1 MSTRLDIAKRLYRGK
16 TVAATG
22 SRGAAVAGGV
32 VGTPTGDTQVRY
44 GYATADSANGWVTV
58 KLDTSASAISC
69 VCDSPIKSGQRVAV
83 LATSAGQLK
92 AQPIGSNIVDEAVDE
107 SINQSVSDVT
117 TEYAPGDSA
126 DVAPADGWSE
136 AYPTTA
142 DYVWQRLKTTK
153 GDGTVTYSTPVCIS
167 KPPEG
172 YDRDATYYAT
182 SSTGTTTAAKVATVQ
197 AGGDFTLKEGAT
209 VSVTFDN
216 GNTASNPTLNVDGTG
231 AKPIY
236 TLGTSYAYWAAGA
249 SVLFV
254 YDGSAWQVAST
265 PVYAST
271 TTIGNPAGQN
281 VYIDGQGVAM
291 RNGTTEYSTYGP
303 DEIHL
308 GLNASTDAN
317 IYLFNDTIRMNAQ
330 EASLAIEPVPGK
342 DVTDMRFSM
351 SDSDYLHMYNPQSGT
366 PIGFE
371 AVTEL
376 SGSDGVRL
384 KSTNGTAYIDAY
396 YAQVDATSMSVDVN
410 TLNLACANK
419 SGRLGDWVTNHST
432 SGNWTVREYAS
443 GFAELT
449 EIIDMDFPVGGST
462 QLVSLPV
469 TFDSWQDYQVHLQL
483 LGDTTSYASY
493 FNNIALMAHSFSA
506 DSFVIGAWNSANVA
520 VNGRYRVAVHVTGMT
535 S

>member
-16 TVAATG
+16 TVAASG

-32 VGTPTGDTQVRY
+32 VGTPTGDTQMRY
-44 GYATADSANGWVTV
+44 GYATADSSGGWVTV
-58 KLDTSASAISC
+58 RLDTAASAISC

-83 LATSAGQLK
+83 FTTSAGQLK
-92 AQPIGSNIVDEAVDE
+92 AQPIGQNIVDEAVDE
-107 SINQSVSDVT
+107 STNQSVSSVI
-117 TEYAPGDSA
+117 TEYAPGESA
-126 DVAPADGWSE
+126 DVAPTDGWSE

-153 GDGTVTYSTPVCIS
+153 GKDTVTYSTPVCIS
-167 KPPEG
+167 MPPEG

-182 SSTGTTTAAKVATVQ
+182 SSTSTTTAAKVATVQ
-197 AGGDFTLKEGAT
+197 GGGDFALKEGAT
-209 VSVTFDN
+209 VSVSFDN
-216 GNTASNPTLNVDGTG
+216 GNTVSNPTLNVDGTG
-231 AKPIY
+231 ARPIY
-236 TLGTSYAYWAAGA
+236 TLGTPYAYWAAGA
-249 SVLFV
+249 SVIFV

-281 VYIDGQGVAM
+281 VFIDGQGVAM

-342 DVTDMRFSM
+342 DVRDMRFAM
-351 SDSDYLHMYNPQSGT
+351 SDSDYLHMYNPESST
-366 PIGFE
+366 PVGFE

-384 KSTNGTAYIDAY
+384 RAPNGTTYIDSY
-396 YAQVDATSMSVDVN
+396 HTQVDGNSMNVDVN
-410 TLNLACANK
+410 ALNLSCGGRT
-419 SGRLGDWVTNHST
+419 GRLGDWVTNHST
-432 SGNWTVREYAS
+432 SGNWTIREHAS
-443 GFAELT
+443 GFAELM
-449 EIIDMDFPVGGST
+449 EVIDMDFPVGGST
-462 QLVSLPV
+462 QSVSLPV
-469 TFDSWQDYQVHLQL
+469 TFASWQDYQVHLQL
-483 LGDTTSYASY
+483 LGDTTNYASH
-493 FNNIALMAHSFSA
+493 FNNIALMAHSFTA
-506 DSFVIGAWNSANVA
+506 NSFVIGAWNSANVA
-520 VNGRYRVAVHVTGMT
+520 VNGRYRVAVRVAGT
-535 S
+535 SS